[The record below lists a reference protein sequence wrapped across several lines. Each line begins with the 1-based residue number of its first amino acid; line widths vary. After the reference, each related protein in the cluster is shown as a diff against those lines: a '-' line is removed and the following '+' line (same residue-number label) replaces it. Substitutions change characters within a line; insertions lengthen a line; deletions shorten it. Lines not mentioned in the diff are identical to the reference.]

1 MVDATAVLTST
12 PNCDGD
18 SFMRRTRGALR
29 SMRSVLGGGGE
40 YLQGLST
47 RLGTALSSSHDESD
61 PTTSPSTQTS
71 QSRPVKQLA
80 QETSSKKE
88 ADFQKKLQFS
98 RYKNE
103 SMYEDY
109 DAMIRRKFE
118 QQEMARCSR
127 ISRKYPGMSYEEIAS
142 SKSTSQKQSEPVN
155 VEDPTS
161 PGRDSI
167 ESADMEQ
174 PKEIKAPVQEC
185 FEKLNSKVARAPNR
199 YQSVIFRLEM
209 PSSSSSASDAD
220 YAPHLDSSGDGRKD
234 WQRSGSSASIQSWTS
249 SLSADSQSE
258 EAAVEFMKMFVPMLF
273 QSPCTIEQEQKAQ
286 FGQMVLTE
294 PGRIWFARVVSSRRA
309 RPCISEESFYS
320 LAQHFAVAL
329 FECHEADD
337 FGPAK
342 NLMNMCFTFYHEIEV
357 PGIEP
362 YREYLYTNLRVQPI
376 WTSMRFWTAAF
387 FDAVQCERAAKP
399 VPPKPKSIDQEV
411 AAAEDRR
418 FHANIVFGQLGTF
431 TCNMHAF
438 GLPRNLCLEFLKKQC
453 IIANLTPGIFN
464 LLLNLIK
471 KLFYVNFFVADQ
483 EKMLKDNIDRMFDE
497 TEPWR

>member
-185 FEKLNSKVARAPNR
+185 FEKLNSKV
-199 YQSVIFRLEM
+199 EM

-453 IIANLTPGIFN
+453 IIANLTP
-464 LLLNLIK
+464 
-471 KLFYVNFFVADQ
+471 DQ

>member
-1 MVDATAVLTST
+1 MVDVTSAPASAET
-12 PNCDGD
+12 G
-18 SFMRRTRGALR
+18 SFMGRTRGALR

-40 YLQGLST
+40 YLQGLGN
-47 RLGTALSSSHDESD
+47 RIGTALSSSLEESD

-71 QSRPVKQLA
+71 QTKPGARAALHKQ
-80 QETSSKKE
+80 Q
-88 ADFQKKLQFS
+88 QKQQQLEKDATATAAATELDARRKLRFPRFGNGS
-98 RYKNE
+98 T
-103 SMYEDY
+103 YEDY

-142 SKSTSQKQSEPVN
+142 SRSASVKRSEPKKIEEV
-155 VEDPTS
+155 TS
-161 PGRDSI
+161 PADKESVDSA
-167 ESADMEQ
+167 EPLQEKDVKASGAD
-174 PKEIKAPVQEC
+174 P
-185 FEKLNSKVARAPNR
+185 FDKLDSKVARAPNR
-199 YQSVIFRLEM
+199 YQTVVFRLDM
-209 PSSSSSASDAD
+209 PSSSGSTSDAD
-220 YAPHLDSSGDGRKD
+220 YGPSASLDSTSAGDGRRD
-234 WQRSGSSASIQSWTS
+234 WQRSGSSGSIQSWAS

-273 QSPCTIEQEQKAQ
+273 ESPSTIEQEQKAT

-294 PGRIWFARVVSSRRA
+294 SGRVWFARVVNARRA
-309 RPCISEESFYS
+309 RPCVTEESFYS

-337 FGPAK
+337 FAPAK
-342 NLMNMCFTFYHEIEV
+342 SLMNMCFTFYHEIEV
-357 PGIEP
+357 PGVEP

-387 FDAVQCERAAKP
+387 FDALQCERAAKP
-399 VPPKPKSIDQEV
+399 VPPRPKSTDQEV

-418 FHANIVFGQLGTF
+418 FHANIAFGQLGTF

-438 GLPRNLCLEFLKKQC
+438 GLPRNLCLDFLRKQC
-453 IIANLTPGIFN
+453 VIANLTQ
-464 LLLNLIK
+464 
-471 KLFYVNFFVADQ
+471 DQ
-483 EKMLKDNIDRMFDE
+483 EKMLKDNIERMFDE

>member
-12 PNCDGD
+12 SNCDGD

-155 VEDPTS
+155 VEDPAS

-174 PKEIKAPVQEC
+174 PKEIKAPVQER
-185 FEKLNSKVARAPNR
+185 FEKLNSKV
-199 YQSVIFRLEM
+199 EM

-234 WQRSGSSASIQSWTS
+234 WQRSGNGSSASIQSWTS

-453 IIANLTPGIFN
+453 IIANLTP
-464 LLLNLIK
+464 
-471 KLFYVNFFVADQ
+471 DQ